1 MARQTGRMLVLAGG
15 MLLSPWLAAAEN
27 MTFHGTLIENP
38 PCTINGGEPVEI
50 DFGEVGVNK
59 VDGQNYAQTFTI
71 IYDCEGTSTDKV
83 LRYLGAATAFDT
95 AAVQSNIA
103 DFGIQLR
110 SQSNDGALTGFVVGT
125 TLPIPSYLGSST
137 FVATPVKKAGA
148 ELSEGAFTSAATL
161 QLEYP

>member
-15 MLLSPWLAAAEN
+15 MVLSPWLAAADN
-27 MTFHGTLIENP
+27 MMFHGTLIEHP
-38 PCTINGGEPVEI
+38 PCTINDGQPIEI

-59 VDGQNYAQTFTI
+59 IDGQNYAQTFTI
-71 IYDCEGTSTDKV
+71 KYDCEGTSTDKA
-83 LRYLGAATAFDT
+83 LRYLGAATTFDT

-103 DFGIQLR
+103 DFGIQL
-110 SQSNDGALTGFVVGT
+110 QHQKDGAITPFVVGS
-125 TLPIPSYLGSST
+125 TLPIPSYLGAST